1 MEKENIKVYNL
12 TVVELESRELTAG
25 EAEIALNDVFVNSI
39 ADITKNVMEKLKSM
53 CNEVKFGLRTNED
66 NTVYRVAIKVGY
78 EENTTTKLALIKDLI
93 GSLVSVTTRY
103 INVVSEYKTEL
114 NYMSKEMCPE
124 NLEEICPENETHESD
139 SQLEETK
146 EE

>member
-1 MEKENIKVYNL
+1 MKKENIKVYNL

-25 EAEIALNDVFVNSI
+25 EAEIAVNDTFVNSI
-39 ADITKNVMEKLKSM
+39 ASIAENAMEKLKSM

-66 NTVYRVAIKVGY
+66 NTVYRVAIKVAY

-93 GSLVSVTTRY
+93 GSLVSITTRY
-103 INVVSEYKTEL
+103 ISSCDAYGKEL
-114 NYMSKEMCPE
+114 NDMLNKY
-124 NLEEICPENETHESD
+124 PENETRESD

>member
-66 NTVYRVAIKVGY
+66 NTVYRVAIKVGC
-78 EENTTTKLALIKDLI
+78 EEIQLQKLALIKDLI
-93 GSLVSVTTRY
+93 GSLVSITTRY
-103 INVVSEYKTEL
+103 ISSCDSYKKEL
-114 NYMSKEMCPE
+114 NDMLNEYS
-124 NLEEICPENETHESD
+124 ENETHESD

>member
-25 EAEIALNDVFVNSI
+25 EAEIVLNDVFVNSI
-39 ADITKNVMEKLKSM
+39 ANITKNVMEKLKSM

-78 EENTTTKLALIKDLI
+78 EEIQLQKLALIKDLI
-93 GSLVSVTTRY
+93 GSLVSITTRY
-103 INVVSEYKTEL
+103 ISSCDAYKKEL
-114 NYMSKEMCPE
+114 NDMLNEYS
-124 NLEEICPENETHESD
+124 ENETNESD
-139 SQLEETK
+139 SQFEETK